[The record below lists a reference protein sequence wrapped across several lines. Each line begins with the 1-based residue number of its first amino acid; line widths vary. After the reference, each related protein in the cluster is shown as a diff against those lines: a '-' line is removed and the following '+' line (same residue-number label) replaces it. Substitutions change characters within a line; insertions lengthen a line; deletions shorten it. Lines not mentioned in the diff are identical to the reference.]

1 MSVPVRPKQ
10 AVAPPWGTAWRTGM
24 VEDTCAG
31 MAEDTCAICM
41 AATDFIHMPC
51 CWREAATTHF
61 CLSCIQRALQFREV
75 CPACR
80 TAIVMSRCR
89 QHVELRDFRLS
100 SATTSTTL
108 SRLIPLLSPLLL
120 AAATCPSHESLRVH
134 ARATSPL
141 VARVFG
147 WWLSAP
153 SIRTQPLLFV
163 RLGKVHQRA
172 FLGVC
177 GSWWQLP
184 LSSSPVF
191 PSDGLML
198 HVVLFALGVCAL
210 MRLAVSEASRS
221 PDSEASEA

>member
-1 MSVPVRPKQ
+1 MKSPRPSMQ
-10 AVAPPWGTAWRTGM
+10 AAARPRTGI
-24 VEDTCAG
+24 VEDCA
-31 MAEDTCAICM
+31 AEDTCAICM
-41 AATDFIHMPC
+41 AATEFIHMPC

-80 TAIVMSRCR
+80 TAIVMSKDR
-89 QHVELRDFRLS
+89 QHVELRDLRLS
-100 SATTSTTL
+100 SATSSTTL

-141 VARVFG
+141 V

-153 SIRTQPLLFV
+153 SVRTQPLLFV

-210 MRLAVSEASRS
+210 MRLVMSEVSRYS
-221 PDSEASEA
+221 DSEASEA